1 MQVTP
6 SVVVASILPPMAGTV
21 MTTCSNVDARHCAQR
36 VLQHVESL
44 KDANADQE
52 GITNPLSLLQDIYS
66 FTDLLILVLVALA
79 AHLEATEKA
88 LSEGRAAR
96 LATDQSL
103 AEEKVV
109 WQIADQALR
118 SSQEANATLN
128 WDLQSTQASVTAT
141 MEKLSSKSSALDLA
155 MI

>member
-1 MQVTP
+1 
-6 SVVVASILPPMAGTV
+6 
-21 MTTCSNVDARHCAQR
+21 
-36 VLQHVESL
+36 
-44 KDANADQE
+44 
-52 GITNPLSLLQDIYS
+52 
-66 FTDLLILVLVALA
+66 
-79 AHLEATEKA
+79 
-88 LSEGRAAR
+88 

-155 MI
+155 VI